1 MTGRASQH
9 ISDMRSQARVA
20 RRADFDATSLAGTE
34 GEAAALEA
42 RLSASRDGG
51 VWNTF
56 GIGSRVTEGASPFG
70 TISDA
75 VFALRNQSRCG
86 SADAADGRIV
96 ITVG

>member
-9 ISDMRSQARVA
+9 ISHMRSPARVA
-20 RRADFDATSLAGTE
+20 RSADLDATSLARTE
-34 GEAAALEA
+34 GEAAALDA

-75 VFALRNQSRCG
+75 VFGLRGLLRC
-86 SADAADGRIV
+86 SVPDAGDGRTV
-96 ITVG
+96 ITV